1 MFKVTWTIIS
11 SETQPTILMSEKPF
25 GFVVID
31 KPAGLTS
38 HDCVNRL
45 RKVFGIK
52 KIGHSGTLDPSVTGV
67 LPIAI
72 GNATRLIS
80 YLQGSKAYKGII
92 QLGATTNTDDLQ
104 GEIIQ
109 KRNWPLISENDMN
122 SLLDNFRG
130 EILQKPPIFSS
141 VHIEG
146 ERAYKKARKGE
157 KFDLISKKVT
167 IHKLNLISWS
177 QNNGEL
183 LVDVDCST
191 GTYIRS
197 LARDI
202 GDKIGCGGYLKNL
215 RRTKAYDFNENH
227 SVILP
232 EKSDFYVDKNKPRIL
247 NPNLFFKHLSSFEL
261 ISEEEIVSWRTGRKI
276 SFQNNI
282 KRLKL
287 GKKNELENSIIHS
300 KNILVLDK
308 KNKILGIASLD
319 ESYHIKPKVVFN
331 AIG

>member
-1 MFKVTWTIIS
+1 M
-11 SETQPTILMSEKPF
+11 EKPF
-25 GFVVID
+25 GFVVVD

-52 KIGHSGTLDPSVTGV
+52 KIGHTGTLDPSVTGV

-80 YLQGSKAYKGII
+80 YLQGSKAYTGII
-92 QLGATTNTDDLQ
+92 QLGESRNTDDLQ
-104 GEIIQ
+104 GEIIES
-109 KRNWPLISENDMN
+109 RIWPLISENDIN
-122 SLLDNFRG
+122 SLLENFRG

-141 VHIEG
+141 VHIKG

-157 KFDLISKKVT
+157 KFDLLPKKVT
-167 IHKLNLISWS
+167 INNLNLISWS
-177 QNNGEL
+177 QSKGEL
-183 LVDVDCST
+183 LVEVDCSS

-202 GDKIGCGGYLKNL
+202 GEKIGCGGYLKKL
-215 RRTKAYDFNENH
+215 RRTKAYNFNENH
-227 SVILP
+227 SVLLP
-232 EKSDFYVDKNKPRIL
+232 EKAEFYPEKNKPKVL
-247 NPNLFFKHLSSFEL
+247 NPNIFLNHLSSFEL
-261 ISEEEIVSWRTGRKI
+261 SSEAEIISWRSGRKI

-282 KRLKL
+282 KRLKI
-287 GKKNELENSIIHS
+287 KKNYVDEDSINN
-300 KNILVLDK
+300 KNILVVDK
-308 KNKILGIASLD
+308 KRSILGIADLD
-319 ESYHIKPKVVFN
+319 ESFIIKPRVVFN

>member
-1 MFKVTWTIIS
+1 
-11 SETQPTILMSEKPF
+11 LEKPF

-52 KIGHSGTLDPSVTGV
+52 KIGHSGTLDPLVTGV

-80 YLQGSKAYKGII
+80 YLQGSKSYRGII
-92 QLGATTNTDDLQ
+92 QLGTTTSTDDIQ
-104 GEIIQ
+104 GEIIES
-109 KRNWPLISENDMN
+109 KNWPLISENDLN
-122 SLLDNFRG
+122 SLLEIFRG

-141 VHIEG
+141 VHVKG

-157 KFDLISKKVT
+157 KFDLIPKKVT
-167 IHKLNLISWS
+167 IDKLNLISWS
-177 QNNGEL
+177 QNKGEL
-183 LVDVDCST
+183 LIDVDCST

-202 GDKIGCGGYLKNL
+202 GDKIGCGGYLKKL
-215 RRTKAYDFNENH
+215 RRTKAYNFKENH
-227 SVILP
+227 SVVLP
-232 EKSDFYVDKNKPRIL
+232 EKLDFYQDNKKPKVL
-247 NPNLFFKHLSSFEL
+247 NPNIFFQHLSSFEL
-261 ISEEEIVSWRTGRKI
+261 ISEEEVVSWRSGRKI
-276 SFQNNI
+276 SFKENI
-282 KRLKL
+282 ERLKI
-287 GKKNELENSIIHS
+287 GKNNDIEDNIIHT
-300 KNILVLDK
+300 KNILVFNK
-308 KNKILGIASLD
+308 ERKILGIGNSD
-319 ESYHIKPKVVFN
+319 ESYKLKPRVVFD

>member
-1 MFKVTWTIIS
+1 MPEPS
-11 SETQPTILMSEKPF
+11 ILILEKPF

-52 KIGHSGTLDPSVTGV
+52 KIGHSGTLDPLVTGV

-80 YLQGSKAYKGII
+80 FLQGSKAYTGII
-92 QLGATTNTDDLQ
+92 QLGATTNTDDMQ
-104 GEIIQ
+104 GEIIES
-109 KRNWPLISENDMN
+109 RNWPLISKNDIN
-122 SLLDNFRG
+122 NLLENFRG

-141 VHIEG
+141 VHVKG
-146 ERAYKKARKGE
+146 ERAKKKARKGE
-157 KFDLISKKVT
+157 KFDLIPKKVT
-167 IHKLNLISWS
+167 INKLNLISWS
-177 QNNGEL
+177 QNKGEL

-202 GDKIGCGGYLKNL
+202 GDKIGCGGYLKSL
-215 RRTKAYDFNENH
+215 RRTRAFNFKENN

-232 EKSDFYVDKNKPRIL
+232 EKSDFYPEENKPKIHD
-247 NPNLFFKHLSSFEL
+247 PYIFFKHLSSFEL
-261 ISEEEIVSWRTGRKI
+261 ISEEEIISWRSGRKI
-276 SFQNNI
+276 SFNNNI
-282 KRLKL
+282 KRLNY
-287 GKKNELENSIIHS
+287 GKKNEIEDSIIHT

-308 KNKILGIASLD
+308 KKKILGIANLQ
-319 ESYHIKPKVVFN
+319 EGNEIKPKVVFN

>member
-1 MFKVTWTIIS
+1 M
-11 SETQPTILMSEKPF
+11 EKPF

-31 KPAGLTS
+31 KPAGLSS

-72 GNATRLIS
+72 GDATRLIS
-80 YLQGSKAYKGII
+80 YLQGSKAYTGII
-92 QLGATTNTDDLQ
+92 QLGSTTNTDDMQ
-104 GEIIQ
+104 GEILESKI
-109 KRNWPLISENDMN
+109 WPLISENDIN
-122 SLLDNFRG
+122 YLLENFRG

-141 VHIEG
+141 VHVKG

-157 KFDLISKKVT
+157 KFDLKPKKVT
-167 IHKLNLISWS
+167 INKLNLISWS
-177 QNNGEL
+177 QSKGEL
-183 LVDVDCST
+183 LIDVDCST

-202 GDKIGCGGYLKNL
+202 GANIGCGGHLKKL
-215 RRTKAYDFNENH
+215 RRTKAYNFNEND
-227 SVILP
+227 SILLP
-232 EKSDFYVDKNKPRIL
+232 EKSEFYQEKNRPKVL
-247 NPNLFFKHLSSFEL
+247 NPTIFFKHLSSFKL
-261 ISEEEIVSWRTGRKI
+261 ISEEEIISWRSGRKI
-276 SFQNNI
+276 CFQNNI

-287 GKKNELENSIIHS
+287 GQYNKVEDSIFDN

-308 KNKILGIASLD
+308 KEKILGIAELGED
-319 ESYHIKPKVVFN
+319 FEIKPRVVFN

>member
-1 MFKVTWTIIS
+1 
-11 SETQPTILMSEKPF
+11 LEKPF

-52 KIGHSGTLDPSVTGV
+52 KIGHGGTLDPLVTGV

-80 YLQGSKAYKGII
+80 YLQGSKAYTGII
-92 QLGATTNTDDLQ
+92 QLGANTNTDDMQ
-104 GEIIQ
+104 GEIIES
-109 KRNWPLISENDMN
+109 RSWPLISEYDMN
-122 SLLDNFRG
+122 SLLKNFRG
-130 EILQKPPIFSS
+130 EILQQPPIFSS
-141 VHIEG
+141 VHVKG

-157 KFDLISKKVT
+157 KFDLIPKKVT
-167 IHKLNLISWS
+167 INKLNLISWS
-177 QNNGEL
+177 QQKGEL
-183 LVDVDCST
+183 LVDIDCST

-202 GDKIGCGGYLKNL
+202 GDTIGCGGYLKRL
-215 RRTKAYDFNENH
+215 RRTKAYDFKENH

-232 EKSDFYVDKNKPRIL
+232 EKSDFYPDVNKPKVL
-247 NPNLFFKHLSSFEL
+247 NPNIFFKHLSSFEL
-261 ISEEEIVSWRTGRKI
+261 ISEEEIMGWRSGRKV
-276 SFQNNI
+276 SFHNNI
-282 KRLKL
+282 SRLKI
-287 GKKNELENSIIHS
+287 GKTDKIEDGIIHNKS
-300 KNILVLDK
+300 ILVLDK
-308 KNKILGIASLD
+308 KNKILGIGNLD
-319 ESYHIKPKVVFN
+319 ESYEIKPKVVFD

>member
-1 MFKVTWTIIS
+1 M
-11 SETQPTILMSEKPF
+11 EKPF

-45 RKVFGIK
+45 RKVFGIR
-52 KIGHSGTLDPSVTGV
+52 KIGHSGTLDPLVTGV

-80 YLQGSKAYKGII
+80 YLQGSKAYTGII
-92 QLGATTNTDDLQ
+92 QLGTTTNTDDMQ
-104 GEIIQ
+104 GEIIDS
-109 KRNWPLISENDMN
+109 RDWPLMSENN
-122 SLLDNFRG
+122 INFLLENFRG
-130 EILQKPPIFSS
+130 EIIQKPPIFSS
-141 VHIEG
+141 VHIKG

-157 KFDLISKKVT
+157 VFDLNPKKVT
-167 IHKLNLISWS
+167 INNLNLISWS
-177 QNNGEL
+177 QNTGEL

-202 GDKIGCGGYLKNL
+202 GAKIGCGACLKSL
-215 RRTKAYDFNENH
+215 RRTKAYDFKENH

-232 EKSDFYVDKNKPRIL
+232 EKSDFYPEENKPKVL
-247 NPNLFFKHLSSFEL
+247 NPYIFFKHLSSFKL
-261 ISEEEIVSWRTGRKI
+261 ISEKEIISWRSGRKI
-276 SFQNNI
+276 NFNNNI
-282 KRLKL
+282 KRLKI
-287 GKKNELENSIIHS
+287 GKSNDIEDSIIHTR
-300 KNILVLDK
+300 NILVLDK
-308 KNKILGIASLD
+308 NNNILGIAHLD
-319 ESYHIKPKVVFN
+319 ESYEIKPKVVFN

>member
-1 MFKVTWTIIS
+1 
-11 SETQPTILMSEKPF
+11 LEKPF

-31 KPAGLTS
+31 KPSGITS

-52 KIGHSGTLDPSVTGV
+52 KIGHSGTLDPLVTGV

-80 YLQGSKAYKGII
+80 YLQGSKAYRGII
-92 QLGATTNTDDLQ
+92 QLGSTTNTDDIQ
-104 GEIIQ
+104 GEIIES
-109 KRNWPLISENDMN
+109 RNWPLISENYLDI
-122 SLLDNFRG
+122 LLENFRG

-141 VHIEG
+141 VHIKG

-157 KFDLISKKVT
+157 IFDMIPKKVT
-167 IHKLNLISWS
+167 INKLNLISWS
-177 QNNGEL
+177 QNKGEL

-202 GDKIGCGGYLKNL
+202 GDKIGCGGYLKSL
-215 RRTKAYDFNENH
+215 RRTKAFNFKETN

-232 EKSDFYVDKNKPRIL
+232 EKSDFYPEENKPEIL
-247 NPNLFFKHLSSFEL
+247 DPYIFFKHLSYFEL
-261 ISEEEIVSWRTGRKI
+261 ISEEEIISWRSGRKI
-276 SFQNNI
+276 SFNNNI
-282 KRLKL
+282 KRLNY
-287 GKKNELENSIIHS
+287 GKKNEIEDSIIHT
-300 KNILVLDK
+300 KNIIVLDK
-308 KNKILGIASLD
+308 NRKILGIANLQ
-319 ESYHIKPKVVFN
+319 ESNEIKPKVVFN

>member
-1 MFKVTWTIIS
+1 M
-11 SETQPTILMSEKPF
+11 EKHF

-80 YLQGSKAYKGII
+80 YLQGSKGYTGII
-92 QLGATTNTDDLQ
+92 QLGATTNTDDMQ
-104 GEIIQ
+104 GKIIES
-109 KRNWPLISENDMN
+109 RDWPLISENDIN
-122 SLLDNFRG
+122 SLLENFRG

-141 VHIEG
+141 VHIKG

-157 KFDLISKKVT
+157 KFDLIPKKVT
-167 IHKLNLISWS
+167 INKLNLISWS
-177 QNNGEL
+177 QKKGEL

-202 GDKIGCGGYLKNL
+202 GDKIGCGGYLKKL
-215 RRTKAYDFNENH
+215 RRTKAYNFNENH

-232 EKSDFYVDKNKPRIL
+232 EKSDVYQEVNKPKIL
-247 NPNLFFKHLSSFEL
+247 NPNIFFKHLSTFEL
-261 ISEEEIVSWRTGRKI
+261 ISKEEIISWRSGRKI

-282 KRLKL
+282 ERLKIC
-287 GKKNELENSIIHS
+287 KNEKTEDNVINN

-308 KNKILGIASLD
+308 KNKILGIGNLD
-319 ESYHIKPKVVFN
+319 ETHEIKPKIVFD

>member
-1 MFKVTWTIIS
+1 M
-11 SETQPTILMSEKPF
+11 EKPF

-31 KPAGLTS
+31 KPPGLTS

-80 YLQGSKAYKGII
+80 YLQGSKAYTGII
-92 QLGATTNTDDLQ
+92 QLGTITNTDDAQ
-104 GEIIQ
+104 GEVVESR
-109 KRNWPLISENDMN
+109 KWPLISKNDIN
-122 SLLDNFRG
+122 SLLEDFRG

-141 VHIEG
+141 VHIKG
-146 ERAYKKARKGE
+146 VRAYKKAREGE
-157 KFDLISKKVT
+157 KFDLVPKKV
-167 IHKLNLISWS
+167 IINKLNLRSWS
-177 QNNGEL
+177 QSKGEL

-202 GDKIGCGGYLKNL
+202 GDKIGCGGYLKKL
-215 RRTKAYDFNENH
+215 RRTKAYNFNENH
-227 SVILP
+227 SVLLP
-232 EKSDFYVDKNKPRIL
+232 KKAEFYPEQIKPKVL
-247 NPNLFFKHLSSFEL
+247 KPNIFFKHLSSFEL
-261 ISEEEIVSWRTGRKI
+261 ISEEEIKSWRSGRKI
-276 SFQNNI
+276 SFQNNT
-282 KRLKL
+282 KRLKVSTN
-287 GKKNELENSIIHS
+287 KKIEKSTAVDH
-300 KNILVLDK
+300 KNILVLNKEDK
-308 KNKILGIASLD
+308 IMGIGILE
-319 ESYHIKPKVVFN
+319 ESFEIKPKVVFN

>member
-1 MFKVTWTIIS
+1 M
-11 SETQPTILMSEKPF
+11 EKPF

-52 KIGHSGTLDPSVTGV
+52 KIGHCGTLDPSVTGV

-92 QLGATTNTDDLQ
+92 QLGTTTTTDDLQ
-104 GEIIQ
+104 GKIIES
-109 KRNWPLISENDMN
+109 RVWPLISENDIN
-122 SLLDNFRG
+122 SLLGKFRG
-130 EILQKPPIFSS
+130 EILQTPPIFSS
-141 VHIEG
+141 VHIKG

-157 KFDLISKKVT
+157 KFYLVPKKVT
-167 IHKLNLISWS
+167 INKLNLISWS
-177 QNNGEL
+177 QIKGEL
-183 LVDVDCST
+183 LIDVECST

-202 GDKIGCGGYLKNL
+202 GKQIGCGGCLKKL

-227 SVILP
+227 SVLLP
-232 EKSDFYVDKNKPRIL
+232 ENSEYELEKNKPKVL
-247 NPNLFFKHLSSFEL
+247 NPNIFFKHLSSIEL
-261 ISEEEIVSWRTGRKI
+261 ITEEEITSWRSGRKI
-276 SFQNNI
+276 SLHNNI
-282 KRLKL
+282 ERLKITRNN
-287 GKKNELENSIIHS
+287 KKKDNIIINN
-300 KNILVLDK
+300 KIILVMDK
-308 KNKILGIASLD
+308 KKEILGIAYLD
-319 ESYHIKPKVVFN
+319 ENSEIRPKVVFN
-331 AIG
+331 AFG

>member
-1 MFKVTWTIIS
+1 
-11 SETQPTILMSEKPF
+11 LEKPF

-52 KIGHSGTLDPSVTGV
+52 KIGHTGTLDPLVTGV

-80 YLQGSKAYKGII
+80 YLQGSKAYTGII
-92 QLGATTNTDDLQ
+92 QLGDATNTDDMQ
-104 GEIIQ
+104 GEIIES
-109 KRNWPLISENDMN
+109 RNWPLISENEIN
-122 SLLDNFRG
+122 SLLENFRG

-141 VHIEG
+141 VHIKG

-157 KFDLISKKVT
+157 KFDLPPKKVT
-167 IHKLNLISWS
+167 INKLNLISWS
-177 QNNGEL
+177 QERGEL
-183 LVDVDCST
+183 LVEVDCST

-202 GDKIGCGGYLKNL
+202 GDKIGCGGYLKKL

-232 EKSDFYVDKNKPRIL
+232 DKLDFYSEGNKPKIL
-247 NPNLFFKHLSSFEL
+247 KPNIFFKHLSSFEL
-261 ISEEEIVSWRTGRKI
+261 ISEKEIISWGLGRKI
-276 SFQNNI
+276 GFRNNI
-282 KRLKL
+282 QRLNI
-287 GKKNELENSIIHS
+287 GKNDEIKNSIIHN
-300 KNILVLDK
+300 KNILVVDK
-308 KNKILGIASLD
+308 KNKILGIGNLD
-319 ESYHIKPKVVFN
+319 ESYEIKPKIVFN